1 LSSKGKTYVFDMD
14 SKNKDNKIVNQIN
27 RLINNGEIGSVEYL
41 NMSTGLKKM
50 QLKPQKEFN
59 EVYAEVEKLAY
70 KLLQK
75 LNK

>member
-1 LSSKGKTYVFDMD
+1 MSS
-14 SKNKDNKIVNQIN
+14 
-27 RLINNGEIGSVEYL
+27 
-41 NMSTGLKKM
+41 GLKKM

-70 KLLQK
+70 KLLQT